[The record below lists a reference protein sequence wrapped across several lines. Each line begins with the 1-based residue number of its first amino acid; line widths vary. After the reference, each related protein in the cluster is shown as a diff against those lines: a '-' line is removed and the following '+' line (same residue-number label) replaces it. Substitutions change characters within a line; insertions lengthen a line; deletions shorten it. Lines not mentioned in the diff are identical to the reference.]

1 MAADRNDLAR
11 EAKGVGLRNFS
22 TPSLEAVDRRRW
34 QLWMV
39 AIVVMAALAAG
50 LVLMASSG
58 AKSPGLFKHL
68 PVRIGV
74 VLLTMAFALYVL
86 EKEVHLRRMT
96 RLLLDERVLTAAL
109 SNRLKELAAL
119 VTVGKA
125 VNSVLNLKQV
135 LDIILSS
142 ALELLG
148 ADGGSIMLLDDPNEL
163 VAVCVRGHSHAE
175 GARLKVGESIAGHVA
190 QQREPLLIS
199 GPASRERFKN
209 LVLQDAP
216 VESALSVPLI
226 NRDEVLGVLNVHATA
241 DRTFT

>member
-1 MAADRNDLAR
+1 MAADRHELAR
-11 EAKGVGLRNFS
+11 EARVVGLRDFS
-22 TPSLEAVDRRRW
+22 TPSLEAVERRRW

-50 LVLMASSG
+50 PGLMASGG
-58 AKSPGLFKHL
+58 ATSPGLFKHM
-68 PVRIGV
+68 PVRIGL
-74 VLLTMAFALYVL
+74 VLLTMAFALYVM

-142 ALELLG
+142 ALELLS
-148 ADGGSIMLLDDPNEL
+148 ADGGSIMLLENPDEL
-163 VAVCVRGHSHAE
+163 RAVCVKGNSQAE
-175 GARLKVGESIAGHVA
+175 GA
-190 QQREPLLIS
+190 
-199 GPASRERFKN
+199 
-209 LVLQDAP
+209 VLR
-216 VESALSVPLI
+216 V
-226 NRDEVLGVLNVHATA
+226 
-241 DRTFT
+241 